1 MSKLMGKL
9 AVVETMTAAQLKE
22 EWVRVHGAPAPSL
35 SPDLLRRGLAHRL
48 QERAH
53 GGLCRRAR
61 SIITRIADAG
71 TSKKPAPAPA
81 RKLSP
86 GTRLVRDWHGVGHT
100 VTVLDDGF
108 DYDERRWTSLTAIA
122 RSITGAK
129 WSGPRFF
136 GLNAAGGCN
145 G

>member
-1 MSKLMGKL
+1 MSKLAGKL
-9 AVVETMTAAQLKE
+9 AAVNAMTAAQLKE
-22 EWVRVHGAPAPSL
+22 EWVCVHGAPAPSL

-53 GGLCRRAR
+53 GGLDRRSRA
-61 SIITRIADAG
+61 IITRSTG
-71 TSKKPAPAPA
+71 TSSKPVSVPP

-86 GTRLVRDWHGVGHT
+86 GTRLVRDWHGVGHS

-108 DYDERRWTSLTAIA
+108 DYDGQHWASLTAIA
-122 RSITGAK
+122 HRITGTK

-136 GLNAAGGCN
+136 GLNVEGGGN